1 MISFPQIKIVATL
14 SQLAL
19 LGFSAMVSQ
28 GVYAKW
34 DEERDMTTNGKEELV
49 YYYKTNEQG
58 QKLVLD
64 KYVKRL
70 IFIRPDRFYK
80 RSIRQIKIDGVA
92 VDVISDPFSHY
103 PEQTA
108 IVFENKDEVLKKL
121 FLAKKIEFNVLYGR
135 DEAMSTFQ
143 IK

>member
-1 MISFPQIKIVATL
+1 MVATL
-14 SQLAL
+14 SRLAL
-19 LGFSAMVSQ
+19 VVFAVIVSQ

-49 YYYKTNEQG
+49 YYYKTNGQG

-70 IFIRPDRFYK
+70 IFIRPDKLYK
-80 RSIRQIKIDGVA
+80 RSIKQIKIDGVV
-92 VDVISDPFSHY
+92 VDVNSDPFSHY

-135 DEAMSTFQ
+135 DEAISTFQ

>member
-1 MISFPQIKIVATL
+1 MPLYRLLMLAIL
-14 SQLAL
+14 LAL
-19 LGFSAMVSQ
+19 TSQ
-28 GVYAKW
+28 TAFAKW
-34 DEERDMTTNGKEELV
+34 DEERDVTTNGKDELV
-49 YYYKTNEQG
+49 YYYKTNDLG

-70 IFIRPDRFYK
+70 IFIQPDRLYK
-80 RSIRQIKIDGVA
+80 RTIRLIKVDGQSIEVM
-92 VDVISDPFSHY
+92 SDPFSRF

-135 DEAMSTFQ
+135 DEAQSVFL

>member
-1 MISFPQIKIVATL
+1 MRNLFGTKAIIVAIE
-14 SQLAL
+14 LAL
-19 LGFSAMVSQ
+19 ISLGVLASQNVS
-28 GVYAKW
+28 AKW
-34 DEERDMTTNGKEELV
+34 DEERDMTTNGKEELI

-70 IFIRPDRFYK
+70 IFIRPDKLYK
-80 RSIRQIKIDGVA
+80 RSIKQIKIDGMV
-92 VDVISDPFSHY
+92 VEVTSDPFSRY

-108 IVFENKDEVLKKL
+108 IIFDNKDEVLKKL
-121 FLAKKIEFNVLYGR
+121 FLAKKIEFNVFYGR
-135 DEAMSTFQ
+135 EESVSTFL

>member
-1 MISFPQIKIVATL
+1 MMHFYKLVATL
-14 SQLAL
+14 FLGLCISQA
-19 LGFSAMVSQ
+19 AN
-28 GVYAKW
+28 AKW

-49 YYYKTNEQG
+49 YYYKINEQG

-70 IFIRPDRFYK
+70 IFIRPDRLYK
-80 RSIRQIKIDGVA
+80 RSIKQIKVDDQLIDVT
-92 VDVISDPFSHY
+92 SDPFSRF

-108 IVFENKDEVLKKL
+108 IIFDNKDEVLKKL
-121 FLAKKIEFNVLYGR
+121 FLAKKIEFNVRYGR
-135 DEAMSTFQ
+135 DEALSTFQ

>member
-1 MISFPQIKIVATL
+1 MT
-14 SQLAL
+14 QLAL
-19 LGFSAMVSQ
+19 VFFGAIGSQSVS
-28 GVYAKW
+28 AKW
-34 DEERDMTTNGKEELV
+34 DEERDITTNGKEELV

-70 IFIRPDRFYK
+70 IFIRPDKFYK
-80 RSIRQIKIDGVA
+80 RSIKQIKIDGFV
-92 VDVISDPFSHY
+92 VDVTSDPFSRF

-108 IVFENKDEVLKKL
+108 IVFDNKDEVLKKL
-121 FLAKKIEFNVLYGR
+121 FLAKKIEFNVRYGR
-135 DEAMSTFQ
+135 DEAQSVFL

>member
-1 MISFPQIKIVATL
+1 MNFSQKKIVGAL
-14 SQLAL
+14 SQLAFL
-19 LGFSAMVSQ
+19 ISAVTVSQ
-28 GVYAKW
+28 SAHAKW
-34 DEERDMTTNGKEELV
+34 DEERDMTTNGKEELI
-49 YYYKTNEQG
+49 YYYKTNDQG

-70 IFIRPDRFYK
+70 IFIRPDKFYK
-80 RSIRQIKIDGVA
+80 RSIKQIKIDGVV
-92 VDVISDPFSHY
+92 VDVTSDPFSRY

-121 FLAKKIEFNVLYGR
+121 FLAKKIQFNVLYGR
-135 DEAMSTFQ
+135 EEGLSTFQ

>member
-1 MISFPQIKIVATL
+1 MNFSQKKIVGAL
-14 SQLAL
+14 SQLAFL
-19 LGFSAMVSQ
+19 ISAVTVSQ
-28 GVYAKW
+28 SAHAKW
-34 DEERDMTTNGKEELV
+34 DEERDMTTNGKEELI
-49 YYYKTNEQG
+49 YYYKTNDQG

-70 IFIRPDRFYK
+70 IFIRPDKFYK
-80 RSIRQIKIDGVA
+80 RSIKQIKIDGVV
-92 VDVISDPFSHY
+92 VDVTSDPFSRY

-135 DEAMSTFQ
+135 EEGLSTFQ